1 MNTSRG
7 YCLIILLVAFAVLLA
22 GAASVFVY
30 FKNLPPITKLENYQP
45 TMTSQIIS
53 QDKVVIKTF
62 GAYKYK
68 KVTIDDIPDDLK
80 NAIIAI
86 EDKNFYTHRGFDP
99 VALFRSIIKNIKAR
113 KLVQGA
119 STITQQLARILFL
132 STEKTFDRKIKELII
147 AYRMEKSIPKEKIL
161 EMYLN
166 NVYLGEGAY
175 GISAAAAI
183 YFNKKVQDLN
193 LAECALIA
201 GLPQAPSAYTPYRNM
216 DLALKR
222 RKMVLKRM
230 LAENFITPAQADEA
244 NEEEIKIDNKNRPNS
259 LNKAP
264 YFVNYALKE
273 LSQRANIKEEELVQG
288 GYKVYTTLNYKYQQ
302 YATEIISNNITKWGF
317 KEPWEQAALVT
328 YDVITG
334 KILAYIGGKDYSI
347 SEFDRVT
354 QAIRPPGSSFK
365 LFVYATALENG
376 ATPQS
381 IYPDAPIRIAKW
393 KPHNYGDRYR
403 GDIPLYKALA
413 YSSNVIAARLITE
426 YGISRTIRTTRKLGI
441 TTPLERDPTIALGS
455 NGVNLFELTGAYAVF
470 ANGGIKVMPYAVERI
485 ETADGKIIYQ
495 VENKFKR
502 VFSPKV
508 VASMVDMLTQVIKI
522 GTGRAANI
530 GRPAAGKT
538 GTTDSYRDAW
548 FLGFTPEYATG
559 VWIGNDNNTPTK
571 KITGGG
577 LPAIIWREYMKKLV
591 KERPFVDFIYPE
603 IIIDPTL
610 KQNEKVNFEA
620 LIDEEY
626 AKMEESSDIFEQQEV
641 ELDDFKDSN
650 DFERGFGPN
659 NNIEKEIK
667 DDFDSM
673 PPLPPIENFKG
684 RMNRSGY

>member
-1 MNTSRG
+1 MDKHRG
-7 YCLIILLVAFAVLLA
+7 YCLIVLLVVFAVFLA
-22 GAASVFVY
+22 GTASVYVY

-45 TMTSQIIS
+45 TLTSQIMS

-68 KVTIDDIPDDLK
+68 KVKIEDIPDDLK
-80 NAIIAI
+80 NAIVAI
-86 EDKNFYTHRGFDP
+86 EDKNFYSHKGFDP
-99 VALFRSIIKNIKAR
+99 VALFRSVIKNLKAR

-147 AYRMEKSIPKEKIL
+147 AYRMEKSIPKDKIL
-161 EMYLN
+161 QMYLN

-183 YFNKKVQDLN
+183 YFDKKVQDLN

-216 DLALKR
+216 HLALKR
-222 RKMVLKRM
+222 RKMVLRRM
-230 LAENFITPAQADEA
+230 LAEKFITQEQADQA
-244 NEEEIKIDNKNRPNS
+244 NAEEVKLDYKNRPNS

-264 YFVNYALKE
+264 YFINYALKE
-273 LSQRANIKEEELVQG
+273 LNQNAGIKEEELVQG
-288 GYKVYTTLNYKYQQ
+288 GYKVYTTLNYKYQKN
-302 YATEIISNNITKWGF
+302 ATETITKNINKWRF
-317 KEPWEQAALVT
+317 KEPWQQAALVT
-328 YDVITG
+328 FDVITG
-334 KILAYIGGKDYSI
+334 KIVAYIGGKDYSI
-347 SEFDRVT
+347 SQFDRVT

-381 IYPDAPIRIAKW
+381 IYSDAPIRIAKW

-403 GDIPLYKALA
+403 GDLPLYKALA
-413 YSSNVIAARLITE
+413 YSSNVIAARLITQ

-441 TTPLERDPTIALGS
+441 TTPLQKDPTIALGS
-455 NGVNLFELTGAYAVF
+455 NGVNLFELTSAYSVF
-470 ANGGIKVMPYAVERI
+470 ANGGIKVQPYAVERV
-485 ETADGKIIYQ
+485 ETSEGKIIYQ
-495 VENKFKR
+495 AETKFKR

-522 GTGRAANI
+522 GTGRAANF

-548 FLGFTPEYATG
+548 FMGFTPEYATG

-577 LPAIIWREYMKKLV
+577 LPAIIWREYMKKIT
-591 KERPFVDFIYPE
+591 KDRPFVDFIYPE

-626 AKMEESSDIFEQQEV
+626 ARMEESSNIFEQQEV
-641 ELDDFKDSN
+641 EIDDFNDSN
-650 DFERGFGPN
+650 NFNHNFGRN
-659 NNIEKEIK
+659 TDIEKEIE
-667 DDFDSM
+667 DDFEAM
-673 PPLPPIENFKG
+673 PPLPPIDEIRRKRNNF
-684 RMNRSGY
+684 SY